1 MKTACSAAC
10 VAVLTWCAAGC
21 ASSNA
26 GRPAVSGPPPPIF
39 AGTGAVIG
47 APREQA
53 LPADG
58 ASVKADPAQGGPCA
72 APAAPS
78 DVALVDDFED
88 GDAAAFKAFQRE
100 GWWFAAADGTE
111 GAKLLPERGTFRPE
125 RLPVGEGSRDNLFAA
140 HLAADGQ
147 KDWGAVFGVTLRWHD
162 KGIRC
167 PLNAST
173 FAGVRFRAKGP
184 GTVRVAFGVPE
195 TEPADGGGT
204 CSSGCYDVHGKVVY
218 LSGRW
223 EDYLVRWDRLEQQ
236 GWGTEARF
244 DPARVVTMQ
253 LAVKPQDL
261 PIDFWIDDVAF
272 VTEPEAVA
280 LAAVMR
286 SQPPPAIAPARDA
299 RPRTI
304 ARAATPAANATKAPT
319 PASTAAGKPVGT
331 P

>member
-1 MKTACSAAC
+1 VKTASYAAC
-10 VAVLTWCAAGC
+10 LAIFTGC
-21 ASSNA
+21 ASSGA
-26 GRPAVSGPPPPIF
+26 ARPAASGPAPPIF
-39 AGTGAVIG
+39 AGTGAVVG
-47 APREQA
+47 APREQP
-53 LPADG
+53 LPTEG
-58 ASVKADPAQGGPCA
+58 APGKPDAAHGGPCA
-72 APAAPS
+72 APAPAS

-111 GAKLLPERGTFRPE
+111 GAMLSPDRGTFRPE
-125 RLPVGEGSRDNLFAA
+125 RLSAGEGSRDNLFAA
-140 HLAADGQ
+140 HLKAGGQ

-162 KGIRC
+162 KGVRC
-167 PLNAST
+167 PLNVSA

-184 GTVRVAFGVPE
+184 GTVRVAFGVPG

-204 CSSGCYDVHGKVVY
+204 CSTGCYDVHGKVVY
-218 LSGRW
+218 LSARW

-261 PIDFWIDDVAF
+261 PIDFWIDDVSF

-280 LAAVMR
+280 LAAAMR
-286 SQPPPAIAPARDA
+286 SQPPLAIAPVRDA
-299 RPRTI
+299 RVAT
-304 ARAATPAANATKAPT
+304 TPAKAP
-319 PASTAAGKPVGT
+319 
-331 P
+331 